1 MISIKNFLN
10 RQKDEEI
17 DEEYENKLKKH
28 KLNKFKRYAIIV
40 AVFAIFI
47 IGIRIY
53 YINKTYSSYSVTN
66 NILSGDTTKC
76 KFYEYGDYFIRYS
89 NDGLAYIKNGE
100 TVWNQAFEMKQ
111 PILDICNDYVAI
123 AEQQSNTIYIFD
135 TTGLL
140 GKIKTAYP
148 IVNLEVAGQGV
159 VAAITTESNANHIE
173 LMDKDGEVL
182 VSGQT
187 VLSGDGCPIDIS
199 LSEDGT
205 KLMVSYLY
213 VNGGASQTKVVFY
226 NYSEVGKNEVDRVV
240 GGFNQY
246 KSTIVPKVEFLTN
259 DIAVAFGDD
268 MFTIYSIKQKPSI
281 IAEYE
286 LDKEIKSI
294 FYSEEYIGF
303 TFQPEN
309 LDDPYDITIYDID
322 GDIIYE
328 GTLDLEYKNIKL
340 DNSNLIIYSDD
351 TFIVQTVKGKIKFS
365 KKLDENINE
374 ILGINGGYKYILV
387 SSESIDQIK
396 LK

>member
-1 MISIKNFLN
+1 MISIKKFLN

-148 IVNLEVAGQGV
+148 IVSLEVAGQGV

-340 DNSNLIIYSDD
+340 DNSNLLIYSDD

>member
-1 MISIKNFLN
+1 MISIKKFLN

-340 DNSNLIIYSDD
+340 DNSNLLIYSDD

>member
-1 MISIKNFLN
+1 MTSIRDFLKH
-10 RQKDEEI
+10 RKSDEF

-28 KLNKFKRYAIIV
+28 KLNKFKKYGLIILIV
-40 AVFAIFI
+40 LICV

-53 YINKTYSSYSVTN
+53 FINKTYSSYSKTD

-76 KFYEYGDYFIRYS
+76 KFYEYGDYFLRYS
-89 NDGLAYIKNGE
+89 NDGLAYIKDGE

-111 PILDICNDYVAI
+111 PIIDICQNYVAI
-123 AEQQSNTIYIFD
+123 AEQDSNTIYIFD
-135 TTGLL
+135 TTGLQ

-148 IVNLEVAGQGV
+148 VANLDVASQGV
-159 VAAITTESNANHIE
+159 VAAITQESNATHIE

-187 VLSGDGCPIDIS
+187 VLSGDGCPIDIA
-199 LSEDGT
+199 LSDDAT

-213 VNGGASQTKVVFY
+213 VNGGTSQTKVVFY

-246 KSTIVPKVEFLTN
+246 KSTIVPKVEFLSN
-259 DIAVAFGDD
+259 DLAVAFGDD

-281 IAEYE
+281 VAEYE
-286 LDKEIKSI
+286 LDKEIRSV
-294 FYSEEYIGF
+294 FYSEDYIGF
-303 TFQPEN
+303 VFQPEK
-309 LDDPYDITIYDID
+309 LEDPYDMTIYDVS
-322 GDIIYE
+322 GDIVYE
-328 GTLDLEYKNIKL
+328 GSIDLEYKNIKF
-340 DNSNLIIYSDD
+340 DESNILIYSED
-351 TFIVQTVKGKIKFS
+351 TFIVQTVKGKVKFCGEV
-365 KKLDENINE
+365 DEAVNE
-374 ILGINGGYKYILV
+374 ILGINGGYKYILI

>member
-1 MISIKNFLN
+1 MTSIRDFLKH
-10 RQKDEEI
+10 RKSDEF

-28 KLNKFKRYAIIV
+28 KLNKFKKYGLIILIILICV
-40 AVFAIFI
+40 

-53 YINKTYSSYSVTN
+53 FINKTYSSYSKTD

-76 KFYEYGDYFIRYS
+76 KFYEYGDYFLRYS
-89 NDGLAYIKNGE
+89 NDGLAYIKDGE

-111 PILDICNDYVAI
+111 PIIDICQNYVAI
-123 AEQQSNTIYIFD
+123 AEQDSNTIYIFD
-135 TTGLL
+135 TTGLQ

-148 IVNLEVAGQGV
+148 VANLDVASQGV
-159 VAAITTESNANHIE
+159 VAAITQESNATHIE

-187 VLSGDGCPIDIS
+187 VLSGDGCPIDIA
-199 LSEDGT
+199 LSDDAT

-213 VNGGASQTKVVFY
+213 VNGGTSQTKVVFY

-246 KSTIVPKVEFLTN
+246 KSTIVPKVEFLSN
-259 DIAVAFGDD
+259 DLAVAFGDD

-281 IAEYE
+281 VAEYE
-286 LDKEIKSI
+286 LDKEIRSV
-294 FYSEEYIGF
+294 FYSEDYIGF
-303 TFQPEN
+303 VFQPEK
-309 LDDPYDITIYDID
+309 LEDPYDMTIYDVS
-322 GDIIYE
+322 GDIVYE
-328 GTLDLEYKNIKL
+328 GSIDLEYKNIKF
-340 DNSNLIIYSDD
+340 DESNILIYSED
-351 TFIVQTVKGKIKFS
+351 TFIVQTVKGKVKFCGEV
-365 KKLDENINE
+365 DEAVNE
-374 ILGINGGYKYILV
+374 ILGINGGYKYILI

>member
-340 DNSNLIIYSDD
+340 DNSNLLIYSDD

>member
-1 MISIKNFLN
+1 MISIKKFLN

>member
-40 AVFAIFI
+40 AVFAIVI

-173 LMDKDGEVL
+173 LMEKDGEVL

-340 DNSNLIIYSDD
+340 DNSNLLIYSDD